1 MSAETPPKR
10 YARIA
15 LNDLSSI
22 PEVLRV
28 LTQWVCWGPR
38 GEGEKAPIN
47 PRSGRLASITD
58 KRTWGTLGEAMGRFV
73 DRGEIENLNGIGFVF
88 STDDSFMGI
97 DLDKC
102 RDSESGELT
111 SEARAFIEK
120 VDSYTEA
127 SPSGTGAHIIVRASI
142 PTGRKT
148 SSIEMYSH
156 SRFFCFTGKRIH
168 GELIKERQEIVE
180 QLYKQIFGSFSE
192 PVEIAA
198 SQVADPRL
206 ESVRNI
212 PDAELLAI
220 IAKREKDFEPLMQG
234 DLSSLK
240 NDTSQ
245 SAADF
250 KLCSILGQYTRLDT
264 LRVDHIFRNSALYR
278 QKWDARN
285 TGGTY
290 GTRTMRKA
298 FERLIKDKIPLYDPA
313 QPASNGLRRFTDGSN
328 TDKFIELTANT
339 FAWVNHWDTWI
350 KWNGTYWQRGAD
362 DEAFKSV
369 RLVSDNL
376 WEEYRENKEYKE
388 LAAWAKRSDNYA
400 GQLNVERWA
409 RRRLGVSSH
418 TLDQHPEL
426 LATKNGVVNLRTG
439 ELRAGERTDWLTRG
453 VEWAYMPEAQCP
465 IFDNFLREIMMQNE
479 EMIAYLWRVI
489 GYCLTGDTAARAFFI
504 LHGSGRNGK
513 STFARVLQTL
523 LGMRTENYAQT
534 ARFETFLQ
542 SQRNG
547 GGADPD
553 VAGLAG
559 ARVVVASEVNPGKDN
574 RLDGARIKQ
583 FTGEDWIKA
592 RFLYSPEFQFLPVCK
607 IFLVVNHIP
616 QIDETAQALYDRL
629 HYIPFNY
636 RVPEKQQDGMLHWKL
651 IGEMEGILAQAVQAA
666 MEWYERT
673 DLMPPLTVLSAR
685 QELAAEMDPWADFWA
700 EECEIRERSTINIDH
715 STLYETFLR
724 WCEQNKIRR
733 PPSTISFSKIMKKR
747 GFKHFRDRKGK
758 PAWEGIALKEIIV

>member
-1 MSAETPPKR
+1 
-10 YARIA
+10 
-15 LNDLSSI
+15 
-22 PEVLRV
+22 
-28 LTQWVCWGPR
+28 
-38 GEGEKAPIN
+38 
-47 PRSGRLASITD
+47 
-58 KRTWGTLGEAMGRFV
+58 MGRFV

-88 STDDSFMGI
+88 SADDSFMGI

-111 SEARAFIEK
+111 SEARTFIEK

-313 QPASNGLRRFTDGSN
+313 QPASNGFRRFTDGSN

-513 STFARVLQTL
+513 STFARILQTL

-651 IGEMEGILAQAVQAA
+651 IGEMEGILAKAVQAA

-673 DLMPPLTVLSAR
+673 DLMPPAAVLRAR

-700 EECEIRERSTINIDH
+700 EECEISARVSIDH
-715 STLYETFLR
+715 TTLYETFLR

-747 GFKHFRDRKGK
+747 GFKHFRDNKGK
-758 PAWEGIALKEIIV
+758 NAWEGISLKEIMI